1 MCAKL
6 QPQQISMQ
14 QLYVYLDNEYY
25 ATPKYINHT
34 IYMFTFLN
42 RSVSIIFL
50 ALRASKYISGLEG
63 PV

>member
-1 MCAKL
+1 VCKSSTPAD
-6 QPQQISMQ
+6 QHAAAI
-14 QLYVYLDNEYY
+14 YLDNEYY

-34 IYMFTFLN
+34 IYIYTFLN